1 MRRNPLA
8 SLFSRQVSDKPREN
22 FILPIEDQK
31 DAWHRA
37 QRKMKWR
44 IPEEEFTGI
53 GASYTLTEEDREQGF
68 TGVALFRGFG
78 GEGAGHADAVF
89 SGKIAWEYACR
100 RRRRNAWQSPYIN
113 FDKPDCFRLRP
124 GAPPRPKGFYFA
136 KIQLGERFQAIAV
149 SYVRKYF
156 ISFTGC
162 GPEGLQFLCITH
174 PHFSDL
180 MSERKIPFMVLAD
193 YDVAPYGFNDFF
205 DVPQLF
211 SSKGILG
218 LGVGNASRG
227 YPGFGVPT
235 IHF

>member
-8 SLFSRQVSDKPREN
+8 RLFSLRGSDRPHEN
-22 FILPIEDQK
+22 VILPIEDQK
-31 DAWHRA
+31 DAWRRA
-37 QRKMKWR
+37 HKRMKWR

-53 GASYTLTEEDREQGF
+53 GTPSTLTEDDWERGF
-68 TGVALFRGFG
+68 RGVALFRGFG
-78 GEGAGHADAVF
+78 GEGTRHADAVL
-89 SGKIAWEYACR
+89 SGMVAWDYACR
-100 RRRRNAWQSPYIN
+100 SRRRKAWRSPHIN
-113 FDKPDCFRLRP
+113 FDKPDYFRLRP

-136 KIQLGERFQAIAV
+136 KIQLGERFQAVAA

-174 PHFSDL
+174 PHFADL
-180 MSERKIPFMVLAD
+180 MSERKMSFMVLAD

-211 SSKGILG
+211 SSNGILG
-218 LGVGNASRG
+218 LGVGNAGQG